1 MTTVLLSPDKFKG
14 SLSAAGVADALAR
27 GIADVAPDWVCV
39 RAPIADGG
47 DGTVDAAVAAGW
59 ERVAVETTGPT
70 GVPHTTSYA
79 RGGPTAVVELASAVG
94 LELLPGREPDALG
107 ATTFGLG
114 TVIRHALEHGAQH
127 IVLGLGGSA
136 STDGGAGMLQALGVT
151 ITDRGGEPV
160 RPGGTALLQAAR
172 ADVSGLLPE
181 ARAARF
187 TLACDVDNPLLG
199 PDGAAAVYGPQ
210 KGATAAQ
217 VTLLDGALRTWAD
230 VVAEATVADLR
241 ETPGAGAAGGTG
253 FGAMAVLGAVARP
266 GVDIVL
272 ELAGFAEKVRAAD
285 LVITGE
291 GSLDAQSLHGKA
303 PVGVAS
309 AARAAGVPVI
319 AVAGRSALTAE
330 QVHAAGF
337 RRAMALSEIEPDPAR
352 SMANAAELL
361 RRIGR
366 SIAAGAGG
374 RLG

>member
-70 GVPHTTSYA
+70 GVPHITSYA

-94 LELLPGREPDALG
+94 LELLPGGEPDALG

-114 TVIRHALEHGAQH
+114 TVIRHALVHGAQD

-151 ITDRGGEPV
+151 VTDRAGEHV

-172 ADVSGLLPE
+172 VDLSGLLPE

-210 KGATAAQ
+210 KGASPRRSPCSTVPCAPGPTCSRRRRAQ
-217 VTLLDGALRTWAD
+217 TC
-230 VVAEATVADLR
+230 
-241 ETPGAGAAGGTG
+241 GT
-253 FGAMAVLGAVARP
+253 FPAPARP
-266 GVDIVL
+266 
-272 ELAGFAEKVRAAD
+272 AARASARWRCSARWRGPASTSCSSWP
-285 LVITGE
+285 I
-291 GSLDAQSLHGKA
+291 
-303 PVGVAS
+303 S
-309 AARAAGVPVI
+309 AAR
-319 AVAGRSALTAE
+319 S
-330 QVHAAGF
+330 
-337 RRAMALSEIEPDPAR
+337 RRRTS
-352 SMANAAELL
+352 
-361 RRIGR
+361 
-366 SIAAGAGG
+366 
-374 RLG
+374 